1 MKPKHILIPLLLNA
15 FMYLLASFIAVD
27 FDFRNWESEGR
38 GVLAFIFLVMSTVGV
53 FIATEIN
60 DKK

>member
-1 MKPKHILIPLLLNA
+1 LLLNA
-15 FMYLLASFIAVD
+15 FIYLLASFIAVD

-38 GVLAFIFLVMSTVGV
+38 AVLAFVFLVMSTVGV